1 MKTSNNKKLNKEGT
15 KSKVGQIRMIS
26 ESEQSPKK
34 GALNNKANLKK
45 SSKSKTSLASKAS
58 RKTKKLNVDAAQL
71 KEPVARPAI
80 NINFKEVQKDIS
92 KEIPKSLLCNICK
105 KLVKN
110 PTKCYQCKALF
121 CRECLLNILE
131 KNHKCPKCFKI
142 ISENLIK
149 NTGLE
154 NEFKNTYIKCKYT
167 GCKESVNLYEYEE
180 HLKVCP
186 FKNIKD
192 SLEIDN
198 LVYFDSLPFNQ
209 DPYSNSVLMNYSVKK
224 AENDINLNYDSSY
237 VNYYEN
243 IEKNYSDLLH
253 GKSDLAQTEIFKNI
267 IENDK
272 LLDDDIDALEARKNE
287 VNDIV
292 KELQNKINLNEIS

>member
-1 MKTSNNKKLNKEGT
+1 M
-15 KSKVGQIRMIS
+15 
-26 ESEQSPKK
+26 
-34 GALNNKANLKK
+34 
-45 SSKSKTSLASKAS
+45 
-58 RKTKKLNVDAAQL
+58 
-71 KEPVARPAI
+71 
-80 NINFKEVQKDIS
+80 
-92 KEIPKSLLCNICK
+92 
-105 KLVKN
+105 
-110 PTKCYQCKALF
+110 
-121 CRECLLNILE
+121 
-131 KNHKCPKCFKI
+131 
-142 ISENLIK
+142 
-149 NTGLE
+149 E

-167 GCKESVNLYEYEE
+167 GCKESVNLYDYEE

-237 VNYYEN
+237 VNYYES
-243 IEKNYSDLLH
+243 IEKNYTDLLH
-253 GKSDLAQTEIFKNI
+253 GKSDLAQNEIFKNI

-272 LLDDDIDALEARKNE
+272 LLEDDIDALEARKNE

-292 KELQNKINLNEIS
+292 KELQNKINLNEIA